1 MLHSAGWVSI
11 LQGVLAHHKHH
22 QHLSRPLNMS
32 TSARKF
38 DGCLPFSHSSP
49 SLALPHSSTLSL
61 ALSAAAATA
70 ASLMDWLIFGPCQ
83 PSQGGM
89 RPTVAE
95 RATGCN
101 RLRQAGQ
108 SETAIDESLRVG
120 HTKTKK
126 KKKTRTHKCVRLMS
140 IVNVSGNRRKP
151 NNSSKAICD
160 SYCCSCTHT
169 HTAIHTHTLHTL

>member
-1 MLHSAGWVSI
+1 M
-11 LQGVLAHHKHH
+11 
-22 QHLSRPLNMS
+22 
-32 TSARKF
+32 
-38 DGCLPFSHSSP
+38 
-49 SLALPHSSTLSL
+49 
-61 ALSAAAATA
+61 
-70 ASLMDWLIFGPCQ
+70 
-83 PSQGGM
+83 
-89 RPTVAE
+89 PTVAE

-126 KKKTRTHKCVRLMS
+126 KKKKRTHKCVRLMS

-169 HTAIHTHTLHTL
+169 HTATHCRIIRLALHLALPRSIWLSRLQYCVYLLDTQIQLMAQLSCQCPLLFAINTNSSAISVRVCL